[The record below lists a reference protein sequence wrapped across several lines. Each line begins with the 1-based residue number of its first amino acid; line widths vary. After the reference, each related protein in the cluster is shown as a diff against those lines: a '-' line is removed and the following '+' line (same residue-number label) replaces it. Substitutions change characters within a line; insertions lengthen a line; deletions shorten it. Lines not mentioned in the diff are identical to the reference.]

1 MTLVL
6 SGLLHGVHRDGV
18 HRDDVLATDWQ
29 PVVQLAKLTPLHP
42 AIAEVAGGSF
52 RRKEPPEIKGSGWV
66 VQSLEA
72 TLWAFHRADSFEEAV
87 LCAVNLGDDADTMGA
102 VCGQFAGACW
112 GESGIPQRW
121 RDGLARRD
129 LIEAALRGIIV

>member
-6 SGLLHGVHRDGV
+6 AGLLNGVHGDEV
-18 HRDDVLATDWQ
+18 FAPDWE

-52 RRKEPPEIKGSGWV
+52 RLREPPEIKGSGWV

-72 TLWAFHRADSFEEAV
+72 ALWAFHQAASFEEAV
-87 LCAVNLGDDADTMGA
+87 LRAVNLGDDADTTGA
-102 VCGQFAGACW
+102 VCGQFAGAYW
-112 GESGIPQRW
+112 GESGVPQRW

-129 LIEAALRGIIV
+129 LIERALWGIIV